1 MSEVL
6 IRLQI
11 EALPEGVY
19 LATSEDLPGLLA
31 QGRTLAETIEIAQD
45 VARKLIESYSRA
57 WRSLPS
63 GTPQVFLKEQCG
75 LFFVKLASALR
86 SSSSFRV
93 KYRP

>member
-31 QGRTLAETIEIAQD
+31 QGRTLAETIEIA
-45 VARKLIESYSRA
+45 
-57 WRSLPS
+57 
-63 GTPQVFLKEQCG
+63 
-75 LFFVKLASALR
+75 
-86 SSSSFRV
+86 
-93 KYRP
+93 

>member
-19 LATSEDLPGLLA
+19 LATSDDLPGLLA

-45 VARKLIESYSRA
+45 VARKLIESYHEHGDP
-57 WRSLPS
+57 LP
-63 GTPQVFLKEQCG
+63 P
-75 LFFVKLASALR
+75 ALR
-86 SSSSFRV
+86 KQAPKRFTLQV
-93 KYRP
+93 PLGVGAWDD

>member
-45 VARKLIESYSRA
+45 VARKLIESYHEHGD
-57 WRSLPS
+57 PF
-63 GTPQVFLKEQCG
+63 PP
-75 LFFVKLASALR
+75 ALR
-86 SSSSFRV
+86 KSS
-93 KYRP
+93 